1 MNVEHYRCATLNPQ
15 AVFCLVRNRDN
26 VITKRCQNPHSII
39 ESKLKVQFSNCVAK
53 INLWLALTINCCVRK
68 KLTEFIS
75 DAFVHHLLKLGE
87 NWPWDD
93 SGLVLWHIRRKRKYL
108 LFNVWTVWDIKHMN
122 MATSLIQRH
131 KLKIKTQS
139 TKNLSASIQQTKCSD
154 CLQRLVSWD
163 GCRAHPALSYSSNID
178 CWNDQISRNIPEKD
192 RRGVTIS
199 WEYQNMLKEVFNSP
213 NCNNLQLI
221 NYHC

>member
-1 MNVEHYRCATLNPQ
+1 MLSQRGVKILTRLSRASSRSSL
-15 AVFCLVRNRDN
+15 AIAL
-26 VITKRCQNPHSII
+26 
-39 ESKLKVQFSNCVAK
+39 LK

-139 TKNLSASIQQTKCSD
+139 TKNLSAAIQQTKCSD

-192 RRGVTIS
+192 RRGVTIKLGIS
-199 WEYQNMLKEVFNSP
+199 KHVERSRQQS
-213 NCNNLQLI
+213 
-221 NYHC
+221 